1 MLTIQE
7 IQQALHARCA
17 VPLPPGN
24 YHGPLGLERLAA
36 VIAQLGE
43 AGGSV
48 AAGDRVRRAIELDVK
63 TWEKLDRL
71 ARSTGQTAARR
82 VSASEVAAAII
93 EQFVAATSE
102 AP

>member
-1 MLTIQE
+1 MLTIEE
-7 IQQALHARCA
+7 IQQALHAHCA

-36 VIAQLGE
+36 VVAQLDGG
-43 AGGSV
+43 GGSP
-48 AAGDRVRRAIELDVK
+48 ASADRVRRAIELDVR

-71 ARSTGQTAARR
+71 AHSTGQTAARP
-82 VSASEVAAAII
+82 VSASQVAAAII
-93 EQFVAATSE
+93 EQFMAATPE